1 MAQKRKAS
9 LSEELS
15 WYESNKHEWLGS
27 HQGEFVLINEK
38 QVAGFFPSYEKALE
52 AGLRTFGVLNDF
64 LIKQVVEQEPVFVI
78 Y

>member
-1 MAQKRKAS
+1 MTHKAKET

-15 WYESNKHEWLGS
+15 YYEAHKPQWVNS
-27 HQGEFVLINEK
+27 HMGQFVLIANK
-38 QVAGFFPSYEKALE
+38 TVAGFFPSYEVAFE
-52 AGLRTFGVLNDF
+52 AGLQTFGIDKDF